1 MDDIEQDTS
10 CRACGEPRTT
20 PIAINNFFLPEK
32 DPTLWT
38 DGFCSIC
45 GTISHFP
52 KPSTSVITYHDSAY
66 RERGYVLAPPISLPW
81 STVTFERYLH
91 VNDYLS
97 TYIEQLPNMPD
108 QAVRHLDF
116 GGYNGFMSYGL
127 RQLHDFHST
136 IADLDPRGL
145 AIAAA
150 LGMST
155 IDLARSELPT
165 GAFDIITAIQVV
177 EHLEDPFDAL
187 NSLSE
192 SMTSTGAI
200 LYCEVP
206 NILSFPTRE
215 PSHFT
220 TFSPRGLNELFVRSG
235 FQVLEM
241 GYCTTPSVAVAF
253 TWPYFSPTEC
263 IYLIAT
269 NVGAGFLPVPQVAG
283 ESIRLFLDDADHLD
297 CSTFQRHL
305 HSSGARLGLRNA
317 AFYAIRGGKAV
328 LVNLL
333 KALIALLFLM
343 IPFTRTRNCM
353 TTFLSRSKRLAAM
366 RSS

>member
-1 MDDIEQDTS
+1 MNDIEQDTS
-10 CRACGEPRTT
+10 CRACGEPVTT

-38 DGFCSIC
+38 DGFCSVC
-45 GTISHFP
+45 GTISHFSR
-52 KPSTSVITYHDSAY
+52 PSTSVIKYHDSAY
-66 RERGYVLAPPISLPW
+66 RERGYELAPPISLPW
-81 STVTFERYLH
+81 STVTFERYRH
-91 VNDYLS
+91 INNYLS
-97 TYIEQLPNMPD
+97 TYIEQLPQTSD
-108 QAVRHLDF
+108 QAVKHLDF

-127 RQLHDFHST
+127 RQLHNFHST

-145 AIAAA
+145 AIAEA

-155 IDLARSELPT
+155 INLARSELPT

-177 EHLEDPFDAL
+177 EHLEDPFDTL
-187 NSLSE
+187 NLLSGAGI
-192 SMTSTGAI
+192 STGAI

-206 NILSFPTRE
+206 NIMSFPTRE

-220 TFSPRGLNELFVRSG
+220 TFSPRGLKELFARSG

-253 TWPYFSPTEC
+253 TWPYFSPTES

-269 NVGAGFLPVPQVAG
+269 NGGTSFLPISQG
-283 ESIRLFLDDADHLD
+283 SRESIRLFIEDSDHLD
-297 CSTFQRHL
+297 YSTFQRSL

-317 AFYAIRGGKAV
+317 GFYAKRGGKAV

-343 IPFTRTRNCM
+343 IPSTRVRNYMTR
-353 TTFLSRSKRLAAM
+353 FLGRSKRLAAM